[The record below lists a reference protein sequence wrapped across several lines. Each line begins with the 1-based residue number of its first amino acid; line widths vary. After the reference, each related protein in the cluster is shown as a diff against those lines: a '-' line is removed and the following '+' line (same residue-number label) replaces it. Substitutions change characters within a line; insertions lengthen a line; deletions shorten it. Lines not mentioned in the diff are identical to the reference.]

1 MRVLI
6 KTFLLLFV
14 TFASTFV
21 IIKMTGIITID
32 DIKAW
37 LEAATLA
44 NALYVALIVAA
55 LLFAD
60 LFIAIPTLTVCILA
74 GYFLGFSGGAIAAM
88 TGITLAGICGHA
100 ISRTWGRGILNKVV
114 KDKNN
119 LAEMEQTFQK
129 HGFTMI
135 LLSRAMPILPETT
148 ACLSGLTKM
157 SPAKFILAWMLGSY
171 PYILIAT
178 YAGSVSTLENPM
190 PAIYTAIT
198 ITCVMWLAWSLF
210 YKLRRDEQKSQS
222 QMSQ

>member
-1 MRVLI
+1 MRILI
-6 KTFLLLFV
+6 KTFLVLFV

-32 DIKAW
+32 DIKSW
-37 LEAATLA
+37 LEAATLV
-44 NALYVALIVAA
+44 NPIYVVLIVAA

-74 GYFLGFSGGAIAAM
+74 GYFLGFGGGAMAAA
-88 TGITLAGICGHA
+88 TGITLAGICGHV
-100 ISRTWGRGILNKVV
+100 ISRTWGRGILNKIVT
-114 KDKNN
+114 DKNS

-157 SPAKFILAWMLGSY
+157 PPAKFIMAWMLGSY

-190 PAIYTAIT
+190 PAIYTAIA
-198 ITCVMWLAWSLF
+198 ITCAMWVAWSLF
-210 YKLRRDEQKSQS
+210 YKLRRDEQKRQS
-222 QMSQ
+222 QML